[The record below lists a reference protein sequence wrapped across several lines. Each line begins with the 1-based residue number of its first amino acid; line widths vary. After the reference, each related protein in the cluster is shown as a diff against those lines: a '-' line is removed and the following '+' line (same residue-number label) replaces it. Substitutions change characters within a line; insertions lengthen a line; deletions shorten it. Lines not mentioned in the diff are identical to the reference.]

1 MFVFVLFCF
10 YFTRFLVADFN
21 NPLEETLE
29 NCSQLPL
36 FVLFI
41 YKHEQNKSKRK
52 ADQFRFLGNCAPT
65 PSLSHL
71 LP

>member
-10 YFTRFLVADFN
+10 YFTRFSVANFN
-21 NPLEETLE
+21 NPLGETLE

-41 YKHEQNKSKRK
+41 INMNKTRAKEKRTN
-52 ADQFRFLGNCAPT
+52 LGFSET
-65 PSLSHL
+65 VHL
-71 LP
+71 PLP